1 MAIAGGVAAA
11 LFQRERTGQGIE
23 VDVSLLGTA
32 IWVLSPDITAT
43 YLYGRMLPQAGEMPA
58 APNPL
63 VGTYFCQDGKGLV
76 LMMLQASASG
86 RSSPRRSARAD
97 IMKRYPTAERAS
109 PRRTISRRARRALRD
124 TAAGR
129 VGSDAARVRVHL
141 GAPTRHRPSW
151 RTIPQ
156 VQANGFLLQAETGD
170 GRRHALREPRAV
182 RGGAARRP
190 LARLRRRRAHRGGAA
205 RARLLVGRHRALERG
220 RSDRLMPKRVFIL
233 GGGAALG
240 AHQVGA
246 MKYLA
251 EQGITPDA
259 FVASSIG
266 VLNACC
272 YGSGGIPRLEEAWR
286 EFRSIP
292 RIVSP
297 SFWHNPILGLSFF
310 SMDRLTAALEE
321 FIDFPEL
328 FASPLEMEFVVLNLS
343 RGRGEM
349 HSKHSCADWRE
360 LRTLTRCGYAIPGL
374 FPPIQFRSDWYVDGG
389 FAWNIPLERAI
400 QMGATEIY
408 LLAPIA
414 SQLPYKA
421 GFSNFLDFLQR

>member
-1 MAIAGGVAAA
+1 
-11 LFQRERTGQGIE
+11 
-23 VDVSLLGTA
+23 
-32 IWVLSPDITAT
+32 
-43 YLYGRMLPQAGEMPA
+43 
-58 APNPL
+58 
-63 VGTYFCQDGKGLV
+63 
-76 LMMLQASASG
+76 
-86 RSSPRRSARAD
+86 
-97 IMKRYPTAERAS
+97 
-109 PRRTISRRARRALRD
+109 
-124 TAAGR
+124 
-129 VGSDAARVRVHL
+129 
-141 GAPTRHRPSW
+141 
-151 RTIPQ
+151 
-156 VQANGFLLQAETGD
+156 
-170 GRRHALREPRAV
+170 
-182 RGGAARRP
+182 
-190 LARLRRRRAHRGGAA
+190 
-205 RARLLVGRHRALERG
+205 
-220 RSDRLMPKRVFIL
+220 MPKRVFIL

-297 SFWHNPILGLSFF
+297 SFWHNPLLGLSFF

-421 GFSNFLDFLQR
+421 GFSNFLDFLQRLTDVMWRTIGNMGYLYALMENDKFHGVPVTVIEPTEQWSGFGPLTVFSAYPRKNRNLMAAGYRDAKRALVARARVDAERRAAKRARRLDPKRAQEPIASDAPEAGKIVPIRSGDI